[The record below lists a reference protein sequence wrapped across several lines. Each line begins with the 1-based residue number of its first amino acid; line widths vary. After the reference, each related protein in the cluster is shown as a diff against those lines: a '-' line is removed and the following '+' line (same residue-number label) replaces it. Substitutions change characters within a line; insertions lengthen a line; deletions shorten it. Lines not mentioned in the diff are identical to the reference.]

1 MADSS
6 THWSRISESGT
17 ILGMRFMLLMSR
29 VFGRGGF
36 RLFLYPVMLYYYLA
50 KPAARAA
57 SRQFQQQIA
66 PLLPA
71 AERARL
77 SPFRNFIMFGEIL
90 LDKMLVWTGRIRR
103 EDVIFETP
111 DTIDEIE
118 KNRKGGIIIVSHL
131 GNFEICSALADKVPD
146 LQMTI
151 LIYTRH
157 AQKFNKLLKRVSGSD
172 DVEIMQVTDVSP
184 ITAMQLAERVRA
196 GGYVVIAGDRTP
208 VTGENRVSRVRF
220 LGRGAALPQG
230 AFILAGLFKCPVYLL
245 FCLKHKERYHVWVEH
260 FGRLLDFGERARR
273 SEILDDA
280 VQRFAHR
287 LEHYCKMAPLQ
298 WFNFFPYWERDSA
311 DDNEATAGKERDIRI

>member
-6 THWSRISESGT
+6 THWSSIRESGS
-17 ILGMRFMLLMSR
+17 ILGMRFMLLMFR
-29 VFGRGGF
+29 IFGRGGF
-36 RLFLYPVMLYYYLA
+36 RLFLYPVMVYYYLGR
-50 KPAARAA
+50 PAARAA
-57 SRQFQQQIA
+57 ARQFQQQIG

-71 AERARL
+71 KERAAL
-77 SPFRNFIMFGEIL
+77 SPFRNFIMFGEIM

-103 EDVIFETP
+103 EDVVFDTP
-111 DTIDEIE
+111 ATLDEIE
-118 KNRKGGIIIVSHL
+118 KNHKGGIIIVSHV
-131 GNFEICSALADKVPD
+131 GNFEICSALADSVPD

-172 DVEIMQVTDVSP
+172 DVEIMQVTEVSP

-208 VTGENRVSRVRF
+208 VTGENRVSRVEF
-220 LGRGAALPQG
+220 LGRDAPMPQG

-245 FCLKHKERYHVWVEH
+245 FCLKQKGRYHVWIEH
-260 FGRLLDFGERARR
+260 FGRVLDFGDRGRR
-273 SEILDDA
+273 GEILDDA

-298 WFNFFPYWERDSA
+298 WFNFFPYWEDESA
-311 DDNEATAGKERDIRI
+311 DKNKAMASKEQDIRI